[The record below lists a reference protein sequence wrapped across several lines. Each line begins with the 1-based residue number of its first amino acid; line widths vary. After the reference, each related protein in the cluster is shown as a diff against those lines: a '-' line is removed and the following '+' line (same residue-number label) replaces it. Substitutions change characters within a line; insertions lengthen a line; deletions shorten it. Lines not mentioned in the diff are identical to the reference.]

1 MKWVESAGAR
11 VVPIKVA
18 DEGSGQEDYLLEM
31 FKGVSGLLLPGGGSS
46 ITNSSY
52 AFASNFMFKL
62 AIQVFMLKNVFLST

>member
-1 MKWVESAGAR
+1 MKWVKSAGAR

-18 DEGSGQEDYLLEM
+18 EEDYLLEM
-31 FKGVSGLLLPGGGSS
+31 FKGVSGLLLPGRGSS

-62 AIQVFMLKNVFLST
+62 AIQVFMLKNIFLST